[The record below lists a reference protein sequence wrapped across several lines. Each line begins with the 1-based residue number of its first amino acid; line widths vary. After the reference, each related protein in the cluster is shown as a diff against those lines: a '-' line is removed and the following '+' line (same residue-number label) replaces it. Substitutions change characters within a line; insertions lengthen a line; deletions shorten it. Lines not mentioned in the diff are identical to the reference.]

1 MLTQLGADAGIAF
14 ARALDEHGLVPPLA
28 GVMRLLHSQ
37 PGLNQQQVADV
48 LGTPASRVVGFL
60 DDLAARG
67 WITRTRDDTDRRV
80 NVLQLTP
87 AGAKAW
93 ELIAAIAQRHEKS
106 FTEGLTEAERSKLRE
121 LLSKLVAARGL
132 TPGVHPGYRSR

>member
-1 MLTQLGADAGIAF
+1 MLTQLGTDAAMAF
-14 ARALDEHGLVPPLA
+14 ARALDEHGLSPPLA
-28 GVMRLLHSQ
+28 GIMRLLHAQ

-48 LGTPASRVVGFL
+48 LGTAPSRVVGYL
-60 DDLAARG
+60 DELAERG
-67 WITRTRDDTDRRV
+67 WITRTRDDADRRV

-93 ELIAAIAQRHEKS
+93 DMIAKVAQRHETT
-106 FTEGLTEAERSKLRE
+106 FTEALTDAEHSTLKE

-132 TPGVHPGYRSR
+132 TPGVHPGYRTH